1 MKKLIIALFAS
12 FLFSPFA
19 YSVSEPEIPIPTDP
33 TGASKR
39 KGGEKPGGSTRTQTL
54 SSALG

>member
-33 TGASKR
+33 TGEGAVLR
-39 KGGEKPGGSTRTQTL
+39 WVDPHQTL